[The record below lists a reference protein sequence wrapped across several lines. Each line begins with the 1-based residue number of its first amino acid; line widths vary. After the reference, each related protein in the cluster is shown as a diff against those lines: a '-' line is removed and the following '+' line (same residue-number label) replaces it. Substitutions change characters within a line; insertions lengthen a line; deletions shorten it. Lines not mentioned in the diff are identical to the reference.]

1 MKIIDCFMYFD
12 EDLILDIR
20 LNTLGETVDKFVICE
35 ATRDH
40 SGNKKKL
47 NFNINKFQK
56 FEEKINYI
64 VVDDL
69 PTYVKSEK
77 KNWHE
82 NHVRD
87 QFQRN
92 ALSRGLN
99 EFEPTDWIII
109 SDIDEIPNPKKIK
122 EFNIKNKYACF
133 LQKNFQSKIN
143 VMNITDGYWPGSK
156 ICEKKN
162 LKSPQWLRN
171 LKIKKKPFWK
181 IFSDRQPQLIENG
194 GWHFSFLKDPQSI
207 RKKIISYAHQEYN
220 NDKFIN
226 VKNIEK
232 KISDT
237 VDLFDRNITYKVMSI
252 DDSFPDYIVN
262 NKEKFKDWIS

>member
-20 LNTLGETVDKFVICE
+20 LNTLSEIIDKFVICE

-40 SGNKKKL
+40 GGNEKDL
-47 NFNINKFQK
+47 NFDINKFSK
-56 FEEKINYI
+56 FKDKINYI

-69 PTYVKSEK
+69 PVHAKSEK

-82 NHVRD
+82 NHIRD

-92 ALSRGLN
+92 ALLRGIE
-99 EFEPTDWIII
+99 EFNSNDWIII
-109 SDIDEIPNPKKIK
+109 SDIDEIPHPEKIK
-122 EFNIKNKYACF
+122 EFNITNKYACF

-143 VMNITDGYWPGSK
+143 LMNISDGFWAGSK

-171 LKIKKKPFWK
+171 IKVKKKPFWK
-181 IFSDRQPQLIENG
+181 IFSDKQPQLIENG
-194 GWHFSFLKDPQSI
+194 GWHFSFLKDPKSI
-207 RKKIISYAHQEYN
+207 RKKIFSYAHQEFNKEKFSDLDNIKRKISN
-220 NDKFIN
+220 NEDLFER
-226 VKNIEK
+226 NIE
-232 KISDT
+232 
-237 VDLFDRNITYKVMSI
+237 YKAI
-252 DDSFPDYIVN
+252 ALDKSFPEYILN
-262 NKEKFKDWIS
+262 NKEKFKDWIA